1 MKKALIFYGGWE
13 GHDPER
19 TTARFEKILARE
31 GFEVDRYE
39 GMDCLSS
46 LDKLLEYDLI
56 VPCVTMS
63 TIEREHEK
71 NVIDAV
77 ASGVGIAGWHG
88 GMCDSFRNATEWQF
102 MTGAQWVSHPGND
115 GVKYTVK
122 IVSDSPIVEGI
133 GDFEVVSEHYYLH
146 VDPVV
151 KVLAA
156 TRFPVVEGPHSANG
170 EVDMPVAF
178 TKRWGMGKV
187 FYCSLGHNDKV
198 FESSRSAELLI
209 TRGLLWAARD

>member
-1 MKKALIFYGGWE
+1 MKKVLIVKGGWD
-13 GHDPER
+13 GHDP
-19 TTARFEKILARE
+19 
-31 GFEVDRYE
+31 
-39 GMDCLSS
+39 
-46 LDKLLEYDLI
+46 DLI
-56 VPCVTMS
+56 SDRIARIMREEGYDAEVSADLNILCDEKYLKECSLIIVNCTMGELPGGAS
-63 TIEREHEK
+63 MAVSE
-71 NVIDAV
+71 AV
-77 ASGVGIAGWHG
+77 ASGVGLAGCHG
-88 GMCDSFRNATEWQF
+88 GLCDAFRTDTHWQF
-102 MTGAQWVSHPGND
+102 MTGGQWVSHPGND

-146 VDPVV
+146 VDPAV